1 MGAAKKS
8 AFALNFLSF
17 ERPSYLHADTRA
29 GLQTQKGWKKKK
41 KEEKAISVSVKAE
54 RSVILFQ
61 ADSDSVWSG
70 LFTILAQQIAV
81 MRKKLSYI
89 EIEGGNFQAILASL
103 TRGQCLD
110 G

>member
-1 MGAAKKS
+1 M
-8 AFALNFLSF
+8 
-17 ERPSYLHADTRA
+17 
-29 GLQTQKGWKKKK
+29 
-41 KEEKAISVSVKAE
+41 
-54 RSVILFQ
+54 ILFQ

-70 LFTILAQQIAV
+70 RFTILAQKIIV